1 MSRSTC
7 EALGLR
13 RLNALETMVL
23 IAVMITGIFSMSTV
37 TLTKVILGTGLSYV
51 TILSLPFLERV
62 VDRLQG

>member
-1 MSRSTC
+1 MSRSIC

-13 RLNALETMVL
+13 RLTVLETMVL
-23 IAVMITGIFSMSTV
+23 LTVIITGIFSMSTV
-37 TLTKVILGTGLSYV
+37 TLTKVILGTSLSYV